1 MSGPVAISDIDG
13 VRGFVSFGVDPTA
26 LGVPSWDIPTA
37 ALVTSMSWAPAT
49 LAMLAYSRFVG
60 DGWRI
65 GASALDGDCRCG
77 LTLTLGVHTKLGTLS
92 LSECILLPRVH
103 DELGGSQQTLQRR
116 LGRIGRVLLEGLLQI
131 VLEQSV
137 GAIILARVMEVSEDL
152 FEFAEEQRLRIGW
165 HVAIVGQ
172 GRDEL
177 LRELLAGQCDV
188 GLVDRDGLPHRLV
201 QIVPLVVSAYEIVKC
216 RKWIALS
223 EGLKDEGDLPT
234 HLPV

>member
-37 ALVTSMSWAPAT
+37 TLVTSMSWAPAT
-49 LAMLAYSRFVG
+49 LAMLTYSRFVR
-60 DGWRI
+60 DRWFI
-65 GASALDGDCRCG
+65 GTSALDGDCRCG
-77 LTLTLGVHTKLGTLS
+77 LTLALGVNTKLGTLS
-92 LSECILLPRVH
+92 LSEGILLPRVH

-116 LGRIGRVLLEGLLQI
+116 LGRIGRILLESLLQI
-131 VLEQSV
+131 ILEQSV
-137 GAIILARVMEVSEDL
+137 GAIILARVMEVSEYL

-177 LRELLAGQCDV
+177 LSAMLAWSTVMVFRIDLYKLYHLL
-188 GLVDRDGLPHRLV
+188 
-201 QIVPLVVSAYEIVKC
+201 
-216 RKWIALS
+216 
-223 EGLKDEGDLPT
+223 
-234 HLPV
+234 